1 MADQAQALRDS
12 RFGSESLR
20 PAEVAVPRPAGAGDG
35 PSPRTLPARRARVLA
50 VTSGK
55 GGVGKTN
62 VTVNLAYALIRLG
75 HEVVVLDG
83 DLGLAN
89 VDVVLGTTP
98 QYHLGHVLSGE
109 RTVQEVIYPAP
120 AGLYLVAGG
129 SGLSELADLP
139 EETMSAFIQGLRA
152 LESEADFLLVD
163 TGAGMGRSVLSFVL
177 AADEVIVVTTPEP
190 PAITDAYALV
200 KAIVR
205 RRPAARLSL
214 IVNQAHGYAEARE
227 AADRLSLAVLR
238 FLGAHIELLGVIP
251 HDPQVYFSVRNQT
264 PFLLAAPHSPAAQ
277 AMQAIARR
285 LLGTEDVPEV
295 PRVGLFFDRL
305 LKMLVRRAEG

>member
-1 MADQAQALRDS
+1 MRDQAQALRDW
-12 RFGSESLR
+12 RLQPESLR
-20 PAEVAVPRPAGAGDG
+20 RAEMAGARPAAPGDG
-35 PSPRTLPARRARVLA
+35 SAPGTSPTRRARVLA
-50 VTSGK
+50 VSSGK

-62 VTVNLAYALIRLG
+62 VTVNLAYALIGLG
-75 HEVVVLDG
+75 YDVVVLDG

-139 EETMSAFIQGLRA
+139 EQAMGTFIQGLRV
-152 LESEADFLLVD
+152 LESEADFLIVD
-163 TGAGMGRSVLSFVL
+163 TGAGMGRSVLSLVL

-205 RRPAARLSL
+205 RRPSARLSL
-214 IVNQAHGYAEARE
+214 IVNQAHGHEEARQ

-238 FLGAHIELLGVIP
+238 FLDAHLELLGVIP
-251 HDPQVYFSVRNQT
+251 HDAQVQWAVRNQT

-277 AMQAIARR
+277 AVQAIARR

-295 PRVGLFFDRL
+295 PKVGLFFDRL
-305 LKMLVRRAEG
+305 LKMLTRRAEG